1 MPDDFL
7 IRALVGGL
15 GVALAAGPLGCFV
28 VWRRMAYF
36 GDSLAHSALLGVAAG
51 ALLDIDLRIGV
62 LGVGLAIALILA
74 GLERRAQL
82 ATDTLLGIMAHSALA
97 FGFIAVTL
105 VPGLRADVVGLLFGD
120 ILTIS
125 TRDLA
130 WIWGGAAI
138 VLAVLSLFWR
148 KLLLMTIDADLARA
162 EGVPTAA
169 LRVVLMLL
177 IAISVALAMKAVG
190 ALLITA
196 LLLIPAATAR
206 RFART
211 PEGMAVGAAAFGAI
225 AVALGL
231 GGSLGADLPAGP
243 AIVAAAAILFALAL
257 FRRTG
262 NRAALP

>member
-7 IRALVGGL
+7 IRALLGGL

-36 GDSLAHSALLGVAAG
+36 GDSLAHSALLGVTVG
-51 ALLDIDLRIGV
+51 ALLEVDLRIGV
-62 LGVGLAIALILA
+62 LGVGLAIALVLA

-125 TRDLA
+125 WRDLA

-138 VLAVLSLFWR
+138 VVAVLALSWR

-162 EGVPTAA
+162 EGVSTAA

-211 PEGMAVGAAAFGAI
+211 PEGMAAGAAAFGAI
-225 AVALGL
+225 AVVVGL

-243 AIVAAAAILFALAL
+243 AIVAAAAFLFALAL

-262 NRAALP
+262 NRAPLP

>member
-1 MPDDFL
+1 MLDDFL
-7 IRALVGGL
+7 IRALLGGL

-36 GDSLAHSALLGVAAG
+36 GDSLAHSALLGVAVG
-51 ALLDIDLRIGV
+51 AVLNVDLRFGV
-62 LGVGLAIALILA
+62 LGVGLAIAIILA

-82 ATDTLLGIMAHSALA
+82 ATDTLLGILAHSALA
-97 FGFIAVTL
+97 FGFIAVSL
-105 VPGLRADVVGLLFGD
+105 VPGLRADVIGLLFGD
-120 ILTIS
+120 VLAIS
-125 TRDLA
+125 KSDLA

-138 VLAVLSLFWR
+138 VLAVLAILWR

-211 PEGMAVGAAAFGAI
+211 PEGMAVRAAGIGAI
-225 AVALGL
+225 AVVVGL
-231 GGSLGADLPAGP
+231 GGSLSADLPAGP
-243 AIVAAAAILFALAL
+243 AIVAAAAVIFAAVQ
-257 FRRTG
+257 FRRSG
-262 NRAALP
+262 DRLPLP